1 MILKDKGKLFPLQ
14 KNKVVEEDWKVGFY
28 TAQKMK
34 FSITEK
40 ILNEKLQFLCSDISL
55 LFDKNIAFTFMQ
67 TLF

>member
-40 ILNEKLQFLCSDISL
+40 ILN
-55 LFDKNIAFTFMQ
+55 
-67 TLF
+67 

>member
-14 KNKVVEEDWKVGFY
+14 KNKAEGDWKVGFY

>member
-14 KNKVVEEDWKVGFY
+14 KSKVEEDWKVGFY

-40 ILNEKLQFLCSDISL
+40 ILN
-55 LFDKNIAFTFMQ
+55 
-67 TLF
+67 

>member
-14 KNKVVEEDWKVGFY
+14 KNKAEGDWKVGFY

-40 ILNEKLQFLCSDISL
+40 ILN
-55 LFDKNIAFTFMQ
+55 
-67 TLF
+67 

>member
-14 KNKVVEEDWKVGFY
+14 KNKVEGDWKVGFY

-40 ILNEKLQFLCSDISL
+40 ILN
-55 LFDKNIAFTFMQ
+55 
-67 TLF
+67 